1 MSEGSVGLGVS
12 RDVFF
17 AAARE
22 IECARRELE
31 LDDVDGVRIAR
42 DHLNAAV
49 NGLKPA
55 AADDHLPIAVRRA
68 SERCRTTLSSHL
80 LAAEALATAGVSTT
94 TIVRVV
100 RRATDAAAVQVATAI
115 EAL

>member
-1 MSEGSVGLGVS
+1 
-12 RDVFF
+12 
-17 AAARE
+17 
-22 IECARRELE
+22 
-31 LDDVDGVRIAR
+31 
-42 DHLNAAV
+42 
-49 NGLKPA
+49 
-55 AADDHLPIAVRRA
+55 
-68 SERCRTTLSSHL
+68 L